1 MAHLH
6 ITAWALAII
15 LLFVVSY
22 LYKQD
27 DSKVAKILHMI
38 LRLDYLLILF
48 SGLMLFFSYSDKMNG
63 ELIVKVIAGIWTI
76 VAMEL
81 ITVKANKNQPSKGAW
96 IQFVIAALIAITLG
110 FTRLPLGVL
119 P

>member
-15 LLFVVSY
+15 LLFVVNY
-22 LYKQD
+22 LYKQND
-27 DSKVAKILHMI
+27 GKFAKILQMI
-38 LRLDYLLILF
+38 LRLDYLVILF
-48 SGLMLFFSYSDKMNG
+48 SGLMLFFSYDNKLNG
-63 ELIVKVIAGIWTI
+63 ELIIKVIAGIWTI
-76 VAMEL
+76 ASIEM
-81 ITVKANKNQPSKGAW
+81 ITVKASKNEPAKSFW
-96 IQFVIAALIAITLG
+96 IQFVIAAVIAILLG

>member
-6 ITAWALAII
+6 VTAWALAFI
-15 LLFVVSY
+15 LLFVVTY
-22 LYKQD
+22 LFKQN
-27 DSKVAKILHMI
+27 DSKLGKILHMV
-38 LRLDYLLILF
+38 LRLDYLVILF
-48 SGLMLFFSYSDKMNG
+48 SGLSLFFSYSDKMNG
-63 ELIVKVIAGIWTI
+63 ELIVKVIAGLWAI

-81 ITVKANKNQPSKGAW
+81 ITVRMNKDKPTKGFW
-96 IQFVIAALIAITLG
+96 IQLAIAALIAILLG